1 MTLSDLIVL
10 LRQDLAQSFRVT
22 KIKGKRTEKKSLFR
36 RLLYPIAAILIG
48 FIIVWGVIAITPLI
62 GWNTIALLL
71 YQSIDA
77 GATLFN
83 FLLIFSFIGSIMI
96 SATTVGN
103 SSRMEY
109 LMTMPI
115 SLRTLFLEKMIV
127 VIIYNSL
134 VWLIIGTPIFIG
146 LSITSTAY
154 LAFFSIPTF
163 IFMMLVLTTLGVS
176 MGGLMGLF
184 FSRLLAGRRRLKN
197 IGWFVG
203 TTATIL
209 AGAVYYFTIISS
221 DGFGQIFDFIFE
233 IAAALGFSSGIS
245 PGYAT
250 SAITLGL
257 LVGAPLQT
265 SDVLLTII
273 FIVLGL
279 VLLNLN
285 ATVSEKAHYSGWLA
299 SGSKRSSKN
308 AVPISHGKWDPQP
321 IPRIKFN
328 TTISVS
334 IWYNLANIRRE
345 GRVLAQYLVGPVRMS
360 IFFIFPMFTLG
371 EDFFFL
377 TPLLIVYVLVPFA
390 ISYGVYFAGYETVY
404 EGRNLM
410 NLQLSQLSMNDYILG
425 KVYSAVP
432 FAVVVS
438 VVISI
443 IAAVL
448 FPSFLIYVP
457 AIILSAAFINL
468 AAGGIAANAAAIGG
482 DFRAERMITRQRGSA
497 VQMPIRGWSMLR
509 AQMIPYLIGFGGLSA
524 ILGIGTFL
532 GPLYSYAALLVF
544 GLLSIRIAKHYA
556 QSAGRRLSQI
566 EASEYL

>member
-1 MTLSDLIVL
+1 MTLTDLIVL
-10 LRQDLAQSFRVT
+10 LRQDLTQSFRVS
-22 KIKGKRTEKKSLFR
+22 KVKGKRTEKKSLFR
-36 RLLYPIAAILIG
+36 RFIYPIGAILIG
-48 FIIVWGVIAITPLI
+48 SIIVWGITAIAPLF
-62 GWNTIALLL
+62 GWSRIALLL
-71 YQSIDA
+71 YSSIDA

-115 SLRTLFLEKMIV
+115 ALRTLFLEKTIV

-134 VWLIIGTPIFIG
+134 IWLIIGTPIFIG

-176 MGGLMGLF
+176 LGGLMGLF

-203 TTATIL
+203 TTVTIL
-209 AGAVYYFTIISS
+209 AGAVYYFAIISS
-221 DGFGQIFDFIFE
+221 DGFGQIFNFVFE
-233 IAAALGFSSGIS
+233 IADALGFSSGIS

-257 LVGAPLQT
+257 LVGAPLRT
-265 SDVLLTII
+265 SDVILALI
-273 FIVLGL
+273 FIVSGIVL
-279 VLLNLN
+279 VNLN
-285 ATVSEKAHYSGWLA
+285 ATISERAHYSGWLA
-299 SGSKRSSKN
+299 SGSKRTSKN
-308 AVPISHGKWDPQP
+308 AVPISHGAWDPQS
-321 IPRIKFN
+321 IPGFKFN
-328 TTISVS
+328 TAVSVS

-345 GRVLAQYLVGPVRMS
+345 GRVLAQYLIGPVRLA

-371 EDFFFL
+371 DDFFFL
-377 TPLLIVYVLVPFA
+377 TPLLIVYILVPFA
-390 ISYGVYFAGYETVY
+390 TSYGVYFAGYETVY

-410 NLQLSQLSMNDYILG
+410 NLQLSQLSMNDYVLG

-432 FAVVVS
+432 FAVAAS
-438 VVISI
+438 AVISVI
-443 IAAVL
+443 STIL
-448 FPSFLIYVP
+448 FPSLMIYIP

-509 AQMIPYLIGFGGLSA
+509 THLLPYLIGFGGLSI
-524 ILGIGTFL
+524 ILGIGMFL
-532 GPLYSYAALLVF
+532 NPLYSYVAVLVF
-544 GLLSIRIAKHYA
+544 GLLCIRLAKHYTR
-556 QSAGRRLSQI
+556 SAGHKLSQI